1 MTDTVILPRI
11 AEELSQIVGDMMV
24 LIEGPQR
31 QQTGIAGDL
40 AAREVSANGLMAVEG
55 EAQLWYTTCH
65 VWDAETVC
73 WVLVK
78 PSVHAPFRASFFLWP
93 AKSVNN
99 PG

>member
-40 AAREVSANGLMAVEG
+40 AAREVSANGLMTVEG

-65 VWDAETVC
+65 VWDAPKRC
-73 WVLVK
+73 AGF
-78 PSVHAPFRASFFLWP
+78 S
-93 AKSVNN
+93 
-99 PG
+99 